1 MDGDILNK
9 HKNKVKKEKNTRNR
23 MSTFNIYFSCL
34 LISQNLFQENIFC
47 FFLSPVDL
55 DEKKKIVKIIFLLY
69 MFMESCFANK
79 NHVKS
84 TKFSAT
90 QKFSAILFAI
100 FAKGSIKA
108 LDRVLNTLLP
118 FKEGIID
125 QELCSCKDLSLMES

>member
-1 MDGDILNK
+1 MMISWINIKTRL
-9 HKNKVKKEKNTRNR
+9 KKKKNTRNR
-23 MSTFNIYFSCL
+23 KSTFNIYFSCL
-34 LISQNLFQENIFC
+34 LISQNLFQENIF
-47 FFLSPVDL
+47 FFSCRQLVL
-55 DEKKKIVKIIFLLY
+55 MKKKRIVKIIFLLY

-90 QKFSAILFAI
+90 QKFSAILFTI

-108 LDRVLNTLLP
+108 FDRVLNMLLP